1 VKSQRSGKKS
11 ELNLNSQKKSSGTPF
26 GFAVD
31 DDDNEESED
40 AVMVEEQIQPFVPE
54 VEESEEDISEE
65 SSPDV

>member
-1 VKSQRSGKKS
+1 MKSHRSGRP
-11 ELNLNSQKKSSGTPF
+11 ELNLNSLQKSAGTPF

-31 DDDNEESED
+31 SDDNEESED

-65 SSPDV
+65 SSPVV

>member
-11 ELNLNSQKKSSGTPF
+11 DLNLNSLQKSAGTPF

-40 AVMVEEQIQPFVPE
+40 AIMVEE
-54 VEESEEDISEE
+54 
-65 SSPDV
+65 